1 MRRLA
6 LALCPLLLAT
16 LTARASDWPQFRGP
30 DGRAAAPDDQKFP
43 TEIGPD
49 KGILW
54 KTPLPPGHSSP
65 VVHGDRIYLTAVKD
79 KKQLLTLALDRRTGA
94 VLWQKEAPHGVL
106 EKIHGI
112 GSYAQPTCA
121 TDGTHVV
128 SLFGSA
134 GLFCYDAD
142 GKQLW
147 HVPMGPFK
155 NEFGAGS
162 SPLLLDGRLVLNQ
175 DHDSDSFLTVLD
187 VRTGKPLWRTE
198 RSEFPVGYASPI
210 LWEVSGKRQIVQAG
224 SLRIVGYDFETGK
237 ELWTVRGMARVMNMT
252 PAVGPDNVLYVAGWT
267 AGADAGDKI
276 EVPSFDE
283 MLKLHDKN
291 KNGTLEADEIP
302 EGPFKS
308 RFGQFDRDKDGH
320 LSRAEWDKQREMFG
334 AAVNRLVAIKPG
346 GSGDVTKTH
355 VLWEQTKQLPY
366 VPSPLCYKGLLF
378 LVKNGGFLS
387 SIDPK
392 TGQILKYDR
401 VPGSANYYASPVG
414 ADGKV
419 YLLGQGGELTV
430 VSAEAQWKV
439 LHRARFA
446 ADVFA
451 TPALVD
457 GKIYLR
463 TAEYLYCF
471 GLTRP

>member
-6 LALCPLLLAT
+6 LALCLLLVACA
-16 LTARASDWPQFRGP
+16 ARAEDWLQFRGP
-30 DGRAAAPDDQKFP
+30 NGRAAAPDGVKYP
-43 TEIGPD
+43 AEIGPD
-49 KGILW
+49 KNIVW
-54 KTPLPPGHSSP
+54 KAPLPPGHSSP

-79 KKQLLTLALDRRTGA
+79 KKQLLTIALDRRTGEE
-94 VLWQKEAPHGVL
+94 LWQKEAPHAAL
-106 EKIHGI
+106 EKIHAI
-112 GSYAQPTCA
+112 GSFAQPSCA
-121 TDGTHVV
+121 TDGAHVV

-134 GLFCYDAD
+134 GLYCYDRD
-142 GKQLW
+142 GKELW
-147 HVPMGPFK
+147 HVAMGPFK

-162 SPLLLDGRLVLNQ
+162 SPLLIDGRLILNQ
-175 DHDSDSFLTVLD
+175 DHDSGSFLTALD
-187 VRTGKPLWRTE
+187 VRNGKPIWRVD
-198 RSEFPVGYASPI
+198 RSEFPVGYASPV
-210 LWEVSGKRQIVQAG
+210 LWEVGGKRQIVQAG
-224 SLRIVGYDFETGK
+224 SLRVVGYDFDTGK
-237 ELWTVRGMARVMNMT
+237 ELWTVRGMARVMNMRPT
-252 PAVGPDNVLYVAGWT
+252 IGPDNVLYVAGWT

-276 EVPSFDE
+276 EVPAFDE

-320 LSRAEWDKQREMFG
+320 LTRAEWDKQRELFG
-334 AAVNRLVAIKPG
+334 SAVNRLVAIKPG

-355 VLWEQTKQLPY
+355 VLWEQSKQLPY
-366 VPSPLCYKGLLF
+366 VPSPLYYRGVLF

-392 TGQILKYDR
+392 TGEILKYDR
-401 VPGSANYYASPVG
+401 IPGAANYYASPVG

-430 VSAEAQWKV
+430 VSAEARWRV
-439 LHRARFA
+439 LHRARFG

-451 TPALVD
+451 TPALAD

-471 GLTRP
+471 GEK